1 MSSEFE
7 LHVGFPAVTEL
18 LLLTSWHSAPEAEF
32 YQAMQSWTYVWE
44 HNCFFS
50 IINELYTV
58 YFGNTAHDDP
68 EAQEIHKT
76 EGITEVTS

>member
-7 LHVGFPAVTEL
+7 LHVGFPTVTEL
-18 LLLTSWHSAPEAEF
+18 LLLISWHSAPEAEF
-32 YQAMQSWTYVWE
+32 YQAMQNWIYVWE
-44 HNCFFS
+44 HNCFFPT
-50 IINELYTV
+50 IIELYTV
-58 YFGNTAHDDP
+58 YFGNIAHDGP